1 MASSSSSLR
10 VNVLDN
16 HRFRTLFNQNLYE
29 VTVQNKSI
37 ISEVGFNL
45 EDDEYPEIWQ
55 QITRRGWKRLASPR
69 SEVAKLMVQEFY
81 ANTSRSEDEM
91 LSLDKHPYTSY
102 VRGKEIDFSPENTRR
117 VMRFREET
125 PGASAT

>member
-1 MASSSSSLR
+1 MAASSSSSG

-29 VTVQNKSI
+29 ETVQNKSI

-45 EDDEYPEIWQ
+45 EDDEYPEIRQ

-81 ANTSRSEDEM
+81 ANASRSEDEM
-91 LSLDKHPYTSY
+91 LSLDRHPYTSY
-102 VRGKEIDFSPENTRR
+102 VRGKVIDFSPKNIRR